1 MSLDTAPDH
10 IKLAVDLIELLETN
24 EVDPYT
30 AEQALFIVLK
40 DYQNKIAVLEKT
52 QSKELSLE
60 SSEKPD
66 AE

>member
-40 DYQNKIAVLEKT
+40 DYQNKIAVLEKS
-52 QSKELSLE
+52 QPEELNTEVPAKLNVE
-60 SSEKPD
+60 
-66 AE
+66 